1 MLENE
6 MCYKTALE
14 LKTLRYNCGFLILIY
29 QSHSFWIFISNMITY
44 SMKLIFYAEKD
55 NVFFPYK
62 LHIFWVLF
70 FLPALLISVVLLL
83 KALSAPHSWGNE
95 GSYFLLLSWVTK
107 FLSKGWDK
115 S

>member
-29 QSHSFWIFISNMITY
+29 QSHSFWILISNMITY

-55 NVFFPYK
+55 SGFF
-62 LHIFWVLF
+62 HTNFI
-70 FLPALLISVVLLL
+70 IS
-83 KALSAPHSWGNE
+83 
-95 GSYFLLLSWVTK
+95 GSYFSCLLS
-107 FLSKGWDK
+107 
-115 S
+115 